1 MLLNVAIDGQNVDI
15 NVPDSMLSEARDF
28 FAKVDSDLDKGYQ
41 MGRFWVENPNGEQR
55 CQIAADKLVTAIEN
69 ENKNMATMMSAYI
82 LSKAPHIESVVV
94 NSSDEIQEI
103 HFI

>member
-28 FAKVDSDLDKGYQ
+28 FAKVDTDLDKGYQ
-41 MGRFWVENPNGEQR
+41 MGRYWVDNPNGEQR

-82 LSKAPHIESVVV
+82 LSKAPHIESVIID
-94 NSSDEIQEI
+94 SSDEIQEI
-103 HFI
+103 HFV

>member
-1 MLLNVAIDGQNVDI
+1 MILNVSIDGQSIDV
-15 NVPDSMLSEARDF
+15 NVPDTMLSEAREF

-41 MGRFWVENPNGEQR
+41 MGRFWVENPNPEQR
-55 CQIAADKLVTAIEN
+55 CQIAADRLLTAIES

-82 LSKAPHIESVVV
+82 LSKAPHIESVVI
-94 NSSDEIQEI
+94 DTGGEMQET

>member
-1 MLLNVAIDGQNVDI
+1 MILNIAVDGQNVDI
-15 NVPDSMLSEARDF
+15 NVPDTMLSEARDF
-28 FAKVDSDLDKGYQ
+28 FAKMDADLDKGYQ
-41 MGRFWVENPNGEQR
+41 MGRYWVENPNPEQR
-55 CQIAADKLVTAIEN
+55 CQIAADRLVTAIEN

-94 NSSDEIQEI
+94 DSSDEIQEI

>member
-1 MLLNVAIDGQNVDI
+1 MILNIAVDGQNIDI

-28 FAKVDSDLDKGYQ
+28 FAKVDADLDKGYQ
-41 MGRFWVENPNGEQR
+41 MGRFWVDLPNPEQR

-82 LSKAPHIESVVV
+82 LSKAPHIESVIVD
-94 NSSDEIQEI
+94 SGDEIQEI
-103 HFI
+103 HFV

>member
-1 MLLNVAIDGQNVDI
+1 MLLNIAVDGQNVDI

-41 MGRFWVENPNGEQR
+41 MGRYWVENPNGEQR
-55 CQIAADKLVTAIEN
+55 CQIAAEKLVTALET

-94 NSSDEIQEI
+94 DSSDEIQEI

>member
-1 MLLNVAIDGQNVDI
+1 MILNIAVDGQSVDI
-15 NVPDSMLSEARDF
+15 KVPDSMLSEARDF
-28 FAKVDSDLDKGYQ
+28 FAKVDADLDKGYQ
-41 MGRFWVENPNGEQR
+41 MGRYWVENPNPEER
-55 CQIAADKLVTAIEN
+55 CQIAANKLVTAIEN

-94 NSSDEIQEI
+94 DSGDEIQEI

>member
-1 MLLNVAIDGQNVDI
+1 MILNIAIDGQSIDI

-28 FAKVDSDLDKGYQ
+28 FTKVDADLDKGYQ
-41 MGRFWVENPNGEQR
+41 MGRFWVENPNPEER
-55 CQIAADKLVTAIEN
+55 CQIAADKLLTAVEN

-82 LSKAPHIESVVV
+82 LSKAPHIESVVIDT
-94 NSSDEIQEI
+94 SGEIQET

>member
-1 MLLNVAIDGQNVDI
+1 MILNVAIDGQSVDI

-28 FAKVDSDLDKGYQ
+28 FEKIDSDLDKGYQ
-41 MGRFWVENPNGEQR
+41 MGQYWIENPGPEQR

-103 HFI
+103 DFL

>member
-1 MLLNVAIDGQNVDI
+1 MILNVAVDGQNIDI

-28 FAKVDSDLDKGYQ
+28 FEKVDSDLDNGYQ
-41 MGRFWVENPNGEQR
+41 MGRYWVDNPNPEQR

-69 ENKNMATMMSAYI
+69 ENRNMATMMSAYI

-94 NSSDEIQEI
+94 DSGDEIQEI

>member
-15 NVPDSMLSEARDF
+15 NVPDSMLSEAREF

-41 MGRFWVENPNGEQR
+41 MGRYWVDNPNGEQR

-82 LSKAPHIESVVV
+82 LSKAPHIESVVID
-94 NSSDEIQEI
+94 SSDEIQEI
-103 HFI
+103 HFV

>member
-1 MLLNVAIDGQNVDI
+1 MLLNVAVDGQNVDI

-28 FAKVDSDLDKGYQ
+28 FAKVDADLDKGYQ
-41 MGRFWVENPNGEQR
+41 MGRFWVEMPNGEQR
-55 CQIAADKLVTAIEN
+55 CQIAAEKLVTAIEN
-69 ENKNMATMMSAYI
+69 ENRNMATMMSAYI

-94 NSSDEIQEI
+94 DSSDEIQEI

>member
-1 MLLNVAIDGQNVDI
+1 MILNIAVDGQNVDI
-15 NVPDSMLSEARDF
+15 NVPDSMLSEAREF
-28 FAKVDSDLDKGYQ
+28 FAKIDSDLDKGYQ
-41 MGRFWVENPNGEQR
+41 MGRFWVDNPNGEQR
-55 CQIAADKLVTAIEN
+55 CQIAADRLVTAIEN

-94 NSSDEIQEI
+94 DSGDEIQEI

>member
-1 MLLNVAIDGQNVDI
+1 MLLNIAVDGQNVDI

-41 MGRFWVENPNGEQR
+41 MGRYWVENPNGEQR
-55 CQIAADKLVTAIEN
+55 CQIAAEKLVTALET

-94 NSSDEIQEI
+94 DSGDEIQEI
-103 HFI
+103 HFV

>member
-1 MLLNVAIDGQNVDI
+1 MLLNVAVDGQNIDI

-28 FAKVDSDLDKGYQ
+28 FEKIDADLDKGYQ
-41 MGRFWVENPNGEQR
+41 MGRYWVEKPNPEQR

-69 ENKNMATMMSAYI
+69 ENRNMATMMSAYI

-94 NSSDEIQEI
+94 DSSDEIQEI
-103 HFI
+103 HFV

>member
-1 MLLNVAIDGQNVDI
+1 MLLNVAIDGQNIDI

-28 FAKVDSDLDKGYQ
+28 FAKMDADLDKGYQ

-69 ENKNMATMMSAYI
+69 ENRNMATMMSAYI

-94 NSSDEIQEI
+94 DSTGNT
-103 HFI
+103 FRLN

>member
-1 MLLNVAIDGQNVDI
+1 MILNIAVDGQNVDI
-15 NVPDSMLSEARDF
+15 NVPDSMLAEARDF

-41 MGRFWVENPNGEQR
+41 MGRYWVDNPNGEQR
-55 CQIAADKLVTAIEN
+55 CQIAANKLVTALEN
-69 ENKNMATMMSAYI
+69 ENRNMATMMSAYI

-94 NSSDEIQEI
+94 DSSDEIQEI

>member
-15 NVPDSMLSEARDF
+15 NVPDSMLSEAREF

-41 MGRFWVENPNGEQR
+41 MGRYWVDNPNGEQR

-94 NSSDEIQEI
+94 DSSDEIQEI

>member
-1 MLLNVAIDGQNVDI
+1 MILNVAIDGQNITV
-15 NVPDSMLSEARDF
+15 NVPDTMLSEARDF

-41 MGRFWVENPNGEQR
+41 MGRFWSENPNPEER
-55 CQIAADKLVTAIEN
+55 CQIAADRLLTAIES

-82 LSKAPHIESVVV
+82 LSKAPHIETVIIDTSG
-94 NSSDEIQEI
+94 EIQET

>member
-1 MLLNVAIDGQNVDI
+1 MILNIAIDGQNLDI

-28 FAKVDSDLDKGYQ
+28 FEKIDSDLDNGYQ
-41 MGRFWVENPNGEQR
+41 MGRYWVDNPNGEQR

-69 ENKNMATMMSAYI
+69 ENRNMATMMSAYI

-94 NSSDEIQEI
+94 DSAEEIQEI

>member
-1 MLLNVAIDGQNVDI
+1 MILNVAIDGQSLDI

-28 FAKVDSDLDKGYQ
+28 FLKIDSDLDKGYQ
-41 MGRFWVENPNGEQR
+41 MGRNWVDNPGPEQR

-82 LSKAPHIESVVV
+82 LSKAPHIESVVID
-94 NSSDEIQEI
+94 SSDEIQEI
-103 HFI
+103 HFV

>member
-1 MLLNVAIDGQNVDI
+1 MILNIAVDGQNVDI

-28 FAKVDSDLDKGYQ
+28 FAKVDADLDKGYQ
-41 MGRFWVENPNGEQR
+41 MGRFWVEFPNGEQR

-94 NSSDEIQEI
+94 DSSDEIQEI